1 MPAFAP
7 HRKILAIF
15 AVLALPSSV
24 FAAGLLV
31 ADGGFG
37 GVLRIV
43 EHKVEATLNNGVAV
57 TNVTQVF
64 ENQEDRQVEALYTF
78 PVPKGASVSNFS
90 MWING
95 KEMIGEVV
103 EKKRAREIYE
113 TYKRQNVDP
122 GLLEQVDYKTF
133 EMRIFPIPARARQQV
148 QITYYQELDF
158 DHDWVN
164 YVYPLATVTRD
175 DIRDSRAGAF
185 SFQLNLNSAVPIAAL
200 ESPSHRDDA
209 AIATFSPNYRQI
221 TMELNDADINR
232 DVVIA
237 AHLERPQTGIDVITH
252 AQSGDDG
259 YLMLTVTAGKEL
271 AAASPGMDYVFVLD
285 VSGSMAQDGKLGL
298 SRDSVLAFLSALRP
312 EDRFEVIT
320 FNNSPNPLFRELR
333 NADSAAQQRAGE
345 HIGSRRP
352 RGGTFLKPAIET
364 AYKYRND
371 DRQLNV
377 VLLSDGLTDKREERR
392 TLVDAINSRPSGTRV
407 FCVGVGNEV
416 NRPLLRQFATD
427 AGGLAAFVSLGDD
440 LKRQAAAFQRK
451 LAHPAVSEVAID
463 FKGAKVYD
471 VEPAQLGNLFHGAP
485 LRLYARYRGEG
496 PVDVSLSGNVE
507 GQRIG
512 STITIDLP
520 ADEPANPELQRMW
533 ASRRL
538 QRLVDEVDGGQR
550 GNGRIDEIVR
560 LGELYSIVC
569 EYTSFLVL
577 ENENE
582 YKRWKIERRNLL
594 RTGRERS
601 RQIQLASQL
610 ERMRDSA
617 VASIGPI
624 DRAAQPTATP
634 AIAPTPR
641 ADAQVPARPTQTQRN
656 APRRS
661 FDLDLPSRGGGGAAG
676 PLVALLALG
685 LVAATRKR

>member
-1 MPAFAP
+1 MHLPA
-7 HRKILAIF
+7 HSLKSNLVLAIF
-15 AVLALPSSV
+15 ACIALPWSMS
-24 FAAGLLV
+24 AAGLLV

-57 TNVTQVF
+57 THVTQVF

-133 EMRIFPIPARARQQV
+133 EMRIFPIPARAQQQV

-158 DHDWVN
+158 DHDWVS
-164 YVYPLATVTRD
+164 YVYPLATQTRS
-175 DIRDSRAGAF
+175 DIRDSNAGTFA
-185 SFQLNLNSAVPIAAL
+185 FQLNLNSVVPIKEL
-200 ESPSHRDDA
+200 RSPSHASDV
-209 AIATFSPNYRQI
+209 AIAKFSPNYSQI
-221 TMELNDADINR
+221 TMELGDADLNR
-232 DVVIA
+232 DVVVS
-237 AHLERPQTGIDVITH
+237 AHLERPQTGIDIIAH
-252 AQSGDDG
+252 SESGEDG

-271 AAASPGMDYVFVLD
+271 AEANPGMDYVFVLD

-298 SRDSVLAFLSALRP
+298 SRDAVAAFIQALRP

-333 NADSAAQQRAGE
+333 NADSAAHDRADS
-345 HIGSRRP
+345 HISSQRP

-364 AYKYRND
+364 AYKYRDN

-392 TLVDAINSRPSGTRV
+392 TLVELIGTRPSGTRV

-416 NRPLLRQFATD
+416 NRPLLSQLATD

-440 LKRQAAAFQRK
+440 LTRQAQAFHRK
-451 LAHPAVSEVAID
+451 LAHPAVSAVAIN
-463 FKGAKVYD
+463 FKGASVYD

-485 LRLYARYRGEG
+485 LRLYARYQGEG
-496 PVDVSLSGNVE
+496 PVDVELSGNVS

-512 STITIDLP
+512 STITVELP
-520 ADEPANPELQRMW
+520 GDEPANPELQRMW
-533 ASRRL
+533 ASKRL
-538 QRLVDEVDGGQR
+538 QRLVDEIDSGDRGG
-550 GNGRIDEIVR
+550 GRLNEIVR

-601 RQIQLASQL
+601 RQNQLASNL
-610 ERMRDSA
+610 EAIRDSA
-617 VASIGPI
+617 VANIGPV
-624 DRAAQPTATP
+624 DRSARPQEATP
-634 AIAPTPR
+634 QPITPTRRQVSAQPR
-641 ADAQVPARPTQTQRN
+641 ADN
-656 APRRS
+656 NGRS
-661 FDLDLPSRGGGGAAG
+661 FDIALPGGGGGAGG
-676 PLVALLALG
+676 PLALLLALG
-685 LVAATRKR
+685 LAAACRKP